1 MSLKEEVLSWLE
13 KGNDTAIRL
22 IDLPWDITEDDEHI
36 VLYNEHVP
44 FQIYLVFKGNTL
56 QIYMKTGIETAVL
69 ENTVRLSTYRT
80 LLLLNNQVD
89 LVKFM
94 LTGMNEEV
102 TARADLQTE
111 SLTKNEMN
119 DGLNTLLSSLYLMV
133 DALNLEDQF
142 NKKII
147 ERMLLMIRD
156 FQNEGKSRDQIKG
169 FLTAKL
175 GIGEDDA
182 EKILS
187 QVMPRAGNSEPSN
200 DMYG

>member
-1 MSLKEEVLSWLE
+1 MSLKDEILSWLE
-13 KGNDTAIRL
+13 NGDDNASRL
-22 IDLPWDITEDDEHI
+22 IDLPWEITEEDSHI
-36 VLYNEHVP
+36 ILYNEHVP
-44 FQIYLVFKGNTL
+44 FQIYLVFKKGTI

-69 ENTVRLSTYRT
+69 ENRVRLSTYRT
-80 LLLLNNQVD
+80 LLLLNNQID

-142 NKKII
+142 NKQII
-147 ERMLLMIRD
+147 ERMLLMIKD
-156 FQNEGKSRDQIKG
+156 FESEGKSREEIKE

-175 GIGEDDA
+175 GINDDDA
-182 EKILS
+182 DRILN
-187 QVMPRAGNSEPSN
+187 QVLPGKGDNEPSSG
-200 DMYG
+200 MYG

>member
-1 MSLKEEVLSWLE
+1 MSLKKEVLSWLE
-13 KGNDTAIRL
+13 KGNDNAIRL
-22 IDLPWDITEDDEHI
+22 IDLPWEITEDEDRI
-36 VLYNEHVP
+36 VLHNEHVP
-44 FQIYLVFKGNTL
+44 FQIYLVFKDNTL

-80 LLLLNNQVD
+80 LLLLNSQVN

-94 LTGMNEEV
+94 LAGMNEEV
-102 TARADLQTE
+102 IARADLQTE

-156 FQNEGKSRDQIKG
+156 FQNEGKSRNQIKD

-175 GIGEDDA
+175 GIGDDDA

-187 QVMPRAGNSEPSN
+187 QVMPKTGTGEPSS